1 MTEIQ
6 FQAARMIAM
15 GIKIKDIASGLSVD
29 RTTIYN
35 WKKLPGFTSEVARLV
50 ELAKVETGVRVVRD
64 IAEIK
69 DIVLSTLIDVA
80 QNDAS
85 GSARVS
91 AAKVLS
97 EMVEKAE
104 GESSQDSVMV
114 DQSDKIINMLEVIQ
128 KEKLAL
134 A

>member
-128 KEKLAL
+128 KEQLTVA
-134 A
+134 

>member
-6 FQAARMIAM
+6 LQAARMIAM

-104 GESSQDSVMV
+104 SESSQDSVMA

>member
-6 FQAARMIAM
+6 LQAARMIAM
-15 GIKIKDIASGLSVD
+15 GIKITEIALELSVD

-35 WKKLPGFTSEVARLV
+35 WKKIPSFTAEVARLF
-50 ELAKVETGVRVVRD
+50 ELAKAETGERVVRD

-69 DIVLSTLIDVA
+69 NIVLSTLIDVA
-80 QNDAS
+80 QNDSS

-91 AAKVLS
+91 AAKALS

-104 GESSQDSVMV
+104 GDSTQDSVME
-114 DQSDKIINMLEVIQ
+114 DQSDKIINMLKVIQ
-128 KEKLAL
+128 KEQLAIV
-134 A
+134 